1 MLSVLYVDD
10 EPGLLDIGK
19 IFLER
24 GGNLVVDT
32 VLSPLQA
39 LSLLTESTY
48 DCVVSDY
55 QMPEMDGLEFLKEV
69 RKAWHTLP
77 FILFTGKG
85 REDVV
90 IEALNNGA
98 DFYLQK
104 GGEPR
109 SQFAELEYKVRL
121 AAERVK
127 VSEELRNSQRMLED
141 LIDFLPDPTFA
152 IDLNGKVI
160 TWNRAIE
167 EMSGVRKSE
176 IIGQGNQI
184 YSVHLFGEKGPLLI
198 DHVLHDFPETTAM
211 YPTITKIGNKL
222 IAERYV
228 PMLNGGTGGYLWL
241 VASPIYNSEGT
252 IIGAI
257 ESIRD
262 ITTRKKAEEDVK
274 TAYEQLAAAEE
285 ELRQQFE
292 DLARNEKQIRDSER
306 RLNDI
311 ISFLPDAT
319 FAIDLSGIVIAWNNA
334 IEEMTGIDR
343 SEILGTGDFSYAEPF
358 WGCRRPMLI
367 DVVLRSNLSIENHY
381 KKLTKK
387 GDKYFSEMEVPHI
400 YGGKGGY
407 FWFTATP
414 LYNSEG
420 EVIGAIESIRDVT
433 DHKREQDELKAAYE
447 QLTATEEELRQQYKD
462 LAWGEARIREDERF
476 IRDVFS
482 SIQDG
487 ITVLDTDLRIIKA
500 NPAMNK
506 FSKDGT
512 SVTGLK
518 CYEVYY
524 HSSTPCE
531 DCPAIRTLR
540 TGHPAHKI
548 IKRRGAEGT
557 VGSLDVYSYPL
568 FDSAAG
574 KITGVI
580 EYVRGITDRL
590 NTSENRD
597 SGDENPNSLQ

>member
-1 MLSVLYVDD
+1 
-10 EPGLLDIGK
+10 
-19 IFLER
+19 
-24 GGNLVVDT
+24 
-32 VLSPLQA
+32 
-39 LSLLTESTY
+39 
-48 DCVVSDY
+48 
-55 QMPEMDGLEFLKEV
+55 MPEMDGLEFLKEV
-69 RKAWHTLP
+69 RKTWHTLP

-90 IEALNNGA
+90 IDALNNGA

-121 AAERVK
+121 ATERVK
-127 VSEELRNSQRMLED
+127 VSEELRNSERMLED

-160 TWNRAIE
+160 AWNRAVE
-167 EMSGVRKSE
+167 EMSGTKKGE
-176 IIGQGNQI
+176 IIGKGNQI
-184 YSVHLFGEKGPLLI
+184 YSIHLFGKKGPLLI
-198 DHVLHDFPETTAM
+198 DHVLHDIPETTEI
-211 YPTITKIGNKL
+211 YPAITRKGNKF

-228 PMLNGGTGGYLWL
+228 STLNGGAGGYLWL
-241 VASPIYNSEGT
+241 VASPIYNSEGI

-262 ITTRKKAEEDVK
+262 ITTRKKAEEEVK
-274 TAYEQLAAAEE
+274 AAYEQLAAAEE

-319 FAIDLSGIVIAWNNA
+319 FAIDLKGIVIAWNNA
-334 IEEMTGIDR
+334 MEEMTGIER
-343 SEILGTGDFSYAEPF
+343 SDILGTGDFSYAKPF
-358 WGCRRPMLI
+358 WGYRRPMLI
-367 DVVLRSNLSIENHY
+367 DVVLQNNLTSENYY
-381 KKLTKK
+381 KTLIKK
-387 GDKYFSEMEVPHI
+387 GEKYFSEMEVPHI

-407 FWFTATP
+407 LWFTATP

-420 EVIGAIESIRDVT
+420 KVIGAIESIRDVT

-487 ITVLDTDLRIIKA
+487 ITVLDTELRIIKA
-500 NPAMNK
+500 NPAMDE
-506 FSKDGT
+506 FSTDGI
-512 SVTGLK
+512 SVTGQK
-518 CYEVYY
+518 CHEVYY
-524 HSSTPCE
+524 HSPTPCE
-531 DCPAIRTLR
+531 DCPAIRTLK

-548 IKRRGAEGT
+548 IKGRGTGEKG
-557 VGSLDVYSYPL
+557 GSLDVYSYPL

-580 EYVRGITDRL
+580 EYVMGITDRIKS
-590 NTSENRD
+590 SENWD
-597 SGDENPNSLQ
+597 SADENPDSPH

>member
-24 GGNLVVDT
+24 GGNLKVDT
-32 VLSPLQA
+32 VLSPVQA
-39 LSLLTESTY
+39 LSLLTESPY
-48 DCVVSDY
+48 DCVISDY

-69 RKAWHTLP
+69 RKTWHTLP

-90 IEALNNGA
+90 IDALNSGA

-121 AAERVK
+121 SVERIK
-127 VSEELRNSQRMLED
+127 VTEELRNSERMLED
-141 LIDFLPDPTFA
+141 IIDFLPDPTFA

-160 TWNRAIE
+160 AWNRAVE
-167 EMSGVRKSE
+167 EMSGIKKDE
-176 IIGQGNQI
+176 IIGKGNQI
-184 YSVHLFGEKGPLLI
+184 YSVHLFGEKSPLLI
-198 DHVLHDFPETTAM
+198 DCILHEFPETMETCS
-211 YPTITKIGNKL
+211 TITRKGSKL

-228 PMLNGGTGGYLWL
+228 STLNGGAGGYLWL
-241 VASPIYNSEGT
+241 VASPIYNSEGL

-262 ITTRKKAEEDVK
+262 ITTRKKAEEEVK
-274 TAYEQLAAAEE
+274 AAYEQLAAAEE

-319 FAIDLSGIVIAWNNA
+319 FAIDLNGIVIAWNNA
-334 IEEMTGIDR
+334 MEEMTGIGR
-343 SEILGTGDFSYAEPF
+343 AEILGTGDFSYAKPF
-358 WGCRRPMLI
+358 WGYRRPMLI
-367 DVVLRSNLSIENHY
+367 DVVLQHNLISENYY
-381 KKLTKK
+381 KTLTQK

-487 ITVLDTDLRIIKA
+487 ITVLDSELRIIKA
-500 NPAMNK
+500 NPAMNE

-512 SVTGLK
+512 SVTGQK
-518 CYEVYY
+518 CHEVYY
-524 HSSTPCE
+524 HSPTPCE
-531 DCPAIRTLR
+531 DCPAIKTIR

-548 IKRRGAEGT
+548 INGRGEKG
-557 VGSLDVYSYPL
+557 GSLNVYTYPL
-568 FDSAAG
+568 FDSTSG

-580 EYVRGITDRL
+580 EYVRGITDRI
-590 NTSENRD
+590 NSSENPD
-597 SGDENPNSLQ
+597 SSH